1 MLVLLSRSDL
11 KNNLIKEITMADE
24 KTCETKKCPIG
35 GFCWKNPTHW
45 FLFLAILPFTVVGV
59 TMVVNVVHNLVGTV
73 VGK

>member
-1 MLVLLSRSDL
+1 
-11 KNNLIKEITMADE
+11 MADE

-45 FLFLAILPFTVVGV
+45 FLFLAVLPFTVVGV